1 MQNLVFSYKPN
12 NHHDPNAVAIIH
24 DNLRTRR
31 VVGHVPL
38 HYSVLFKQFLA
49 LPHHRIRCCVTGDRV
64 NRGLGC
70 GLEVPVE
77 YIFIG
82 DVKAINWLLGRV
94 EKMDKALDG
103 RVQKCMK

>member
-1 MQNLVFSYKPN
+1 MSLCLDSFTLILS
-12 NHHDPNAVAIIH
+12 
-24 DNLRTRR
+24 TE
-31 VVGHVPL
+31 
-38 HYSVLFKQFLA
+38 
-49 LPHHRIRCCVTGDRV
+49 
-64 NRGLGC
+64 GLGC